1 MLRLPDNLADRLAGV
16 AAALRQRCGAVAGGD
31 DPRIIPL
38 VLRLN
43 ELDLAALRS
52 TSVADTRFVVI
63 DTETTGFRA
72 YAGDEIVSI
81 AMLEM
86 QGTTLTGRRY
96 ETLINPR
103 RPIPEVSR
111 AIHGISDADVRD
123 APTLDDVLPELLEF
137 IDHGVLVGHHVN
149 FDLRFLNRIALRR
162 LHRRLPQ
169 PWLDTMLLYVA
180 ASGRLGHYTLEQVA
194 AACKVRIEERHSAAG
209 DAHAAA
215 DIFARLAPQLA
226 DGKTTLGELIERQFE
241 RHGH

>member
-1 MLRLPDNLADRLAGV
+1 MLRLPDTVADRLAGM
-16 AAALRQRCGAVAGGD
+16 AAALRQRCGAAAGGD
-31 DPRIIPL
+31 DPRIIPC

-43 ELDLAALRS
+43 ELDLAALRN
-52 TSVADTRFVVI
+52 TAVADTRFVVI

-86 QGTTLTGRRY
+86 RGTALTGRSY
-96 ETLINPR
+96 ETLVNPR
-103 RPIPEVSR
+103 RPIPKLSSE
-111 AIHGISDADVRD
+111 IHGIYDADVLD
-123 APTLDDVLPELLEF
+123 APTLPEVLPEVLEF

-169 PWLDTMLLYVA
+169 PWVDTMLLFLAV
-180 ASGRLGHYTLEQVA
+180 SGRLGHYTLEQVA
-194 AACKVRIEERHSAAG
+194 AACQVRIDKRHSATG

-215 DIFARLAPQLA
+215 DIFSRLARELA
-226 DGKTTLGELIERQFE
+226 DAKTTLGQLLDRQFAI
-241 RHGH
+241 HGH

>member
-1 MLRLPDNLADRLAGV
+1 
-16 AAALRQRCGAVAGGD
+16 
-31 DPRIIPL
+31 
-38 VLRLN
+38 VLRLK
-43 ELDLAALRS
+43 ELDLAVLRG
-52 TSVADTRFVVI
+52 TAVADTRFVVI

-86 QGTTLTGRRY
+86 HGTNLTGRSY
-96 ETLINPR
+96 ETLINPG
-103 RPIPEVSR
+103 RPIPPVSSE
-111 AIHGISDADVRD
+111 IHGIFDADVRD
-123 APTLDDVLPELLEF
+123 APTLDEALPELLEF

-169 PWLDTMLLYVA
+169 PWLDTMLLFLAV
-180 ASGRLGHYTLEQVA
+180 SGRLGHYTLEQVA
-194 AACKVRIEERHSAAG
+194 SSCQVRIEERHSAAG

-215 DIFARLAPQLA
+215 DIFARLAPELA
-226 DGKTTLGELIERQFE
+226 DKKTPLGQLLDRQFE